1 MNEKLYWYQGRVR
14 RVVDGDTVDM
24 EFDLGLNTFVRE
36 RIRLKGIDTPEIF
49 GMKKESEE
57 FQRGMT
63 AKEFVEERLLGKTV
77 WIHSFKDRT
86 GKYGRYIADVYF
98 QDESGKHVS
107 IGQLLLEDGLASVY
121 EGA

>member
-1 MNEKLYWYQGRVR
+1 MNEKLYWYQGKVR
-14 RVVDGDTVDM
+14 RVVDGDTIDM
-24 EFDLGLNTFVRE
+24 EFDLGLNTLVRE

-57 FQRGMT
+57 FQRGMA

-77 WIHSFKDRT
+77 WIHSFKDKT

-121 EGA
+121 EDA